1 MTALFSLSRWK
12 PWLLL
17 TACVVLFNRPA
28 GAQEA
33 LKTPLASTTWSDLS
47 GRTWQAADLQKNKAS
62 VFFFVSTECPIS
74 NIYTPRMVEISKTYA
89 SQGVGF
95 FLVDANRADTPAT
108 LRKYAAERG
117 IVFPLVKDTNLALA
131 DSLIADHTPEAIVL
145 DGQGTVRYRGRIDDN
160 KERARIIRHDL
171 QEALDAMVAGKPVA
185 RPRTLAVGCSIFRD
199 RPAVNTTNAANTV
212 NYAHDVAPILFTNC
226 VVCHRSG
233 EAAPFALE
241 TYQQAKTWASQIKD
255 YTTRRQM
262 PPSKAVKG
270 YGDFCDQ
277 RVLSDMQI
285 ATLAKWADN
294 SAPSGDLK
302 KTLALPKFPP
312 PHEWTLGKPD
322 VVMQPDRP
330 YHLVA
335 EGDDVYREFVMPQVY
350 DEDKFITS
358 LEFQPENRAVVHHIV
373 LYFDPTGKSA
383 SMDGKEKEPGYSV
396 SGAGIGVF
404 GEQFVQAW
412 VPGGTPYALPKGT
425 AYRLKKGCR
434 VVIQVHYHKDGKVE
448 QDQSRVSVRF
458 AAASA
463 VEKEMRTAALI
474 NPLFLLKPGNDH
486 QEVKCGLTL
495 PVNATV
501 WSVFPHMHLLG
512 REMKITAK
520 LPDGAEKPIVWVN
533 DWDFNWQETYRYKEP
548 VRLPKGT
555 RVSLVATYDNSERNP
570 RQPTHPPAP
579 VTWGEQTTDEMCIGF
594 LQYTIDVEKLVGR

>member
-1 MTALFSLSRWK
+1 MLAAFRWK

-17 TACVVLFNRPA
+17 TACLLLLHRIIPA
-28 GAQEA
+28 QTEA
-33 LKTPLASTTWSDLS
+33 SKPPLAATWSDLS
-47 GRTWQAADLQKNKAS
+47 GHTWQAADLQQRKAS

-74 NIYTPRMVEISKTYA
+74 NLYIPRVVELAKAYTAR
-89 SQGVGF
+89 GVGF
-95 FLVDANRADTPAT
+95 FLVDANAEDTPAK

-117 IVFPLVKDTNLALA
+117 ITFPVVKDANLTLA
-131 DSLIADHTPEAIVL
+131 DSLIADHTPEAIVV

-160 KERARIIRHDL
+160 QDRTRIIRHDL
-171 QEALDAMVAGKPVA
+171 QAALDDMLAGRPVA
-185 RPRTLAVGCSIFRD
+185 RPRTLSIGCVIFREHAT
-199 RPAVNTTNAANTV
+199 PATAKPTSASAIT
-212 NYAHDVAPILFTNC
+212 YAHDVAPILFDNC

-241 TYQQAKTWASQIKD
+241 TYQQAKTWANPIRD
-255 YTTRRQM
+255 YTARRQM

-270 YGDFCDQ
+270 YGEFCDQ
-277 RVLSDMQI
+277 RTLSEAQI
-285 ATLAKWADN
+285 ATLAKWVAAG
-294 SAPSGDLK
+294 APAGNLK
-302 KTLALPKFPP
+302 AAPPLPKFPP
-312 PHEWTLGKPD
+312 AHEWTLGKPD
-322 VVMQPDRP
+322 VVMQADRP
-330 YHLVA
+330 YHLAA

-350 DEDKFITS
+350 EEDKFITS

-383 SMDGKEKEPGYSV
+383 SMDNKEAEPGYSV

-425 AYRLKKGCR
+425 AYRLKKGSR
-434 VVIQVHYHKDGKVE
+434 IVIQVHYHKDGKVE
-448 QDQSRVSVRF
+448 EDRSRVSVRF
-458 AAASA
+458 APADQ
-463 VEKEMRTAALI
+463 VKQEMRTAAMI
-474 NPLFLLKPGNDH
+474 NTVFRLKPGEAR

-495 PVNATV
+495 PVDATI

-520 LPDGAEKPIVWVN
+520 LPSGEEKPIVWVN

-548 VRLPKGT
+548 LSLPKGT
-555 RVSLVATYDNSERNP
+555 RVSLIATYDNSERSP
-570 RQPTHPPAP
+570 RQPSHPPAL

-594 LQYTIDVEKLVGR
+594 LQYTLDRERGAVK

>member
-1 MTALFSLSRWK
+1 MISACRWK
-12 PWLLL
+12 SWLLL
-17 TACVVLFNRPA
+17 TACLVLLHRPVA
-28 GAQEA
+28 AEEA
-33 LKTPLASTTWSDLS
+33 ATAPLATTTWSDLS
-47 GRTWQAADLQKNKAS
+47 GRAWQAADLHKNKAS

-74 NIYTPRMVEISKTYA
+74 NIYTPRMVELAKTY
-89 SQGVGF
+89 SKQGIGF
-95 FLVDANRADTPAT
+95 FLVDANAEDTPAK

-117 IVFPLVKDTNLALA
+117 VLFPVVKDTKLTLA
-131 DSLIADHTPEAIVL
+131 DSLIADHTPEAVVL
-145 DGQGTVRYRGRIDDN
+145 DGKGIVQYRGRIDDN
-160 KERARIIRHDL
+160 RDRTRIIRHDL
-171 QEALDAMVAGKPVA
+171 QEALDALLAGKPVT
-185 RPRTLAVGCSIFRD
+185 RPRTLAIGCAIFRD
-199 RPAVNTTNAANTV
+199 HPAAAVTATAANTV
-212 NYAHDVAPILFTNC
+212 TYARDVAPILFGNC

-255 YTTRRQM
+255 YTARRQM

-270 YGDFCDQ
+270 YGEFCDQ
-277 RVLSDMQI
+277 RVLTDAQI
-285 ATLAKWADN
+285 ATLAKWAG
-294 SAPSGDLK
+294 SGAPSGNLK
-302 KTLALPKFPP
+302 AAPALPKFPP
-312 PHEWTLGKPD
+312 PNDWVVGKPD

-330 YHLVA
+330 YHLAA
-335 EGDDVYREFVMPQVY
+335 EGEDVYREFVMPQVY
-350 DEDKFITS
+350 DEDKFISS
-358 LEFQPENRAVVHHIV
+358 LEFQPDNRAVVHHIV

-425 AYRLKKGCR
+425 AYRLKKGTR
-434 VVIQVHYHKDGKVE
+434 IVIQVHYHKDGKVE
-448 QDQSRVSVRF
+448 EDRSRVSVRF
-458 AAASA
+458 TPAAQ

-474 NPLFLLKPGNDH
+474 NPLFQLKPGDAH
-486 QEVKCGLTL
+486 QQVKCAINL

-520 LPDGAEKPIVWVN
+520 LPGGEEKPVVWIN

-548 VRLPKGT
+548 LHLPKGT
-555 RVSLVATYDNSERNP
+555 RINLVATYDNSERNP

-594 LQYTIDVEKLVGR
+594 LQYTIDVEKVAAK

>member
-1 MTALFSLSRWK
+1 MLLSASPWK
-12 PWLLL
+12 PLLFL
-17 TACVVLFNRPA
+17 TACLALTPPPVQ
-28 GAQEA
+28 AQDA
-33 LKTPLASTTWSDLS
+33 PKSPLSSLTWSDLS
-47 GRTWQAADLQKNKAS
+47 GHTWKATDVQKKKAT
-62 VFFFVSTECPIS
+62 VFFFGSAECPIS
-74 NIYTPRMVEISKTYA
+74 NIYTPRMVELAKTYT

-95 FLVDANRADTPAT
+95 FLVDANREDSAAA

-117 IVFPLVKDTNLALA
+117 VGFPVVKDDKLELA
-131 DSLIADHTPEAIVL
+131 DGLIADHTPEAIVV

-160 KERARIIRHDL
+160 RDRTKIIRHDL
-171 QEALDAMVAGKPVA
+171 QEALDALLAGKPVA

-199 RPAVNTTNAANTV
+199 RPATEMVSASGMV
-212 NYAHDVAPILFTNC
+212 DYAHDVAPILYGNC

-241 TYQQAKTWASQIKD
+241 TYQQAKTWAGQIKD
-255 YTTRRQM
+255 YTSRRQM

-270 YGDFCDQ
+270 YGEFCDQ
-277 RVLSDMQI
+277 RVLDDKQI
-285 ATLAKWADN
+285 ATLAKWAV
-294 SAPSGDLK
+294 SGAPAGNLK
-302 KTLALPKFPP
+302 TAPALPKFAPP
-312 PHEWTLGKPD
+312 NDWTLGKPD

-330 YHLVA
+330 YHLAA

-412 VPGGTPYALPKGT
+412 VPGGTPYTLPKGT

-434 VVIQVHYHKDGKVE
+434 IVIQVHYHKDGKVE
-448 QDQSRVSVRF
+448 QDRSRVSVRF
-458 AAASA
+458 ASPGE
-463 VEKEMRTAALI
+463 VEKELRTAALI
-474 NPLFLLKPGNDH
+474 NPIFQLKPGDAH

-495 PVNATV
+495 PVNATI

-512 REMKITAK
+512 REMKITAT
-520 LPDGAEKPIVWVN
+520 LPNGGGEKPLVWVN
-533 DWDFNWQETYRYKEP
+533 DWDFNWQETYRYKQP
-548 VRLPKGT
+548 VSLPKGT
-555 RVSLVATYDNSERNP
+555 HINLVATYDNSERNP
-570 RQPTHPPAP
+570 RQPTHPPAF
-579 VTWGEQTTDEMCIGF
+579 VRWGEQTTDEMCIGF
-594 LQYTIDVEKLVGR
+594 LQYTIDLEKLAAK